1 MRNLLSSKSALFT
14 LLLAAGL
21 GAASLI
27 SRGTPPD
34 AAAASE
40 AGLGHRVKAA
50 AYSTEAD
57 GVYLGIDASQASWRI
72 GGDEKYLPVAILQ
85 ANSSKTGLWVNDDS
99 FTYRAGETGVWQNL
113 PAYKEII
120 GKVVQSSS
128 TRRLLGESNPFA
140 LRFSAMRRVLY
151 SPFPSN
157 DPDIRRGQSRVR
169 VETAWVTGQNYIY
182 AIVYLP
188 NPGPENASATRYL
201 RYSYPKEKV
210 EITLG
215 FRMKEP

>member
-1 MRNLLSSKSALFT
+1 MRNLLSSKPALFT
-14 LLLAAGL
+14 LFLAAGL
-21 GAASLI
+21 GAASLV
-27 SRGTPPD
+27 SHGSPPD
-34 AAAASE
+34 AAAAAE

-50 AYSTEAD
+50 AYSIESNGMT
-57 GVYLGIDASQASWRI
+57 LGIDASQASWRV
-72 GGDEKYLPVAILQ
+72 GGDEKYLPVAVLL
-85 ANSSKTGLWVNDDS
+85 ANSSKTGLWLNDDS

-113 PAYKEII
+113 PTYKEVM
-120 GKVVQSSS
+120 GKVIQSSA
-128 TRRLLGESNPFA
+128 TRRLLGETNPFA
-140 LRFSAMRRVLY
+140 LRFSAMRRTLY

-169 VETAWVTGQNYIY
+169 VETAWVTGQSYAY

-188 NPGPENASATRYL
+188 NPGPDNVSATRYL